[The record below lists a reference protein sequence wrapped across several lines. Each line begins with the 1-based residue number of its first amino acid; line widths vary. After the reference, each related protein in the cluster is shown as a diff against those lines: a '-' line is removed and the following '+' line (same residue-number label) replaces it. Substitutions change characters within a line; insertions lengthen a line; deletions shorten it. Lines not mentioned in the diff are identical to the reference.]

1 MITFNDN
8 IQHTRQASVFE
19 AICERRDDLLQPA
32 VTWLD
37 TGDERLNL
45 VVRTLASLEEC
56 PEANSFFMTGR
67 RPPHTVVCSRSHPS
81 NLPLVV
87 RYPDRP
93 RCFYGA
99 SRAAYICRTL
109 QEALAKSLHGVRLW
123 ISRTNI
129 PMGRASALPAGSSHR
144 ILVFG
149 TLSYGRA
156 STPLTA

>member
-93 RCFYGA
+93 RCFMVPRGPD
-99 SRAAYICRTL
+99 RTL
-109 QEALAKSLHGVRLW
+109 QEALVKSLHGVRLW

-156 STPLTA
+156 STPLTAY